1 MLTLTLKM
9 EACKLISFTNKICRI
24 QGVYN
29 NGEQRNNISSTISL
43 QSINCQV
50 NGKDLKGSLTYSN
63 FNNPYIQTQFNT
75 ELNLEDIQKWV
86 TNTVTEIIWK
96 SQNYRQL

>member
-1 MLTLTLKM
+1 MQ
-9 EACKLISFTNKICRI
+9 TNFPLQIKAAEI

-29 NGEQRNNISSTISL
+29 NGEQRNNTSSTVSL

-50 NGKDLKGSLTYSN
+50 NGNDLKGSLTYSN

-75 ELNLEDIQKWV
+75 ELNLEDIQQWGYDIPLQKL
-86 TNTVTEIIWK
+86 
-96 SQNYRQL
+96 SGRS